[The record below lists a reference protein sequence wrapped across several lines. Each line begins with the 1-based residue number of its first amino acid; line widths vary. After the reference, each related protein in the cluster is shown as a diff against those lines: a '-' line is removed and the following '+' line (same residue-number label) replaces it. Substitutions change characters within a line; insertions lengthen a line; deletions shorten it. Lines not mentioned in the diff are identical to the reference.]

1 MTTTAINLIPS
12 KFAENTQSVQY
23 TVSSPQNQTV
33 RAVIDSFTLTNVSG
47 SAVTFSCNLVNEDD
61 SAGSDNLVLPARE
74 IQPGETYLC
83 PELVGQVLEDGAF
96 ISTLCSASSSVVM
109 RASGREITT

>member
-1 MTTTAINLIPS
+1 MATTFFNTIPS
-12 KFAENTQSVQY
+12 KYAEDSQTAQY

-33 RAVIDSFTLTNVSG
+33 RVVIDTFTATNVSG
-47 SAVTFSCNLVNEDD
+47 AAVTFSCNLVNEGDN
-61 SAGSDNLVLPARE
+61 AGNGNLVLPTRE

-83 PELVGQVLEDGAF
+83 PELIGQVLEDGAF
-96 ISTLCSASSSVVM
+96 ISTLCGTPNALVM

>member
-1 MTTTAINLIPS
+1 MTTTVFNIIPS
-12 KFAENTQSVQY
+12 KYAEATQTVQY

-33 RAVIDSFTLTNVSG
+33 RVPIDVFTVSNTSG
-47 SAVTFSCNLVNEDD
+47 SAATFSCSLVDEGD
-61 SAGSDNLVLPARE
+61 SADNSNQVLPPVE

-96 ISTLCSASSSVVM
+96 ISTLASAASALVI
-109 RASGREITT
+109 RASGRLITT